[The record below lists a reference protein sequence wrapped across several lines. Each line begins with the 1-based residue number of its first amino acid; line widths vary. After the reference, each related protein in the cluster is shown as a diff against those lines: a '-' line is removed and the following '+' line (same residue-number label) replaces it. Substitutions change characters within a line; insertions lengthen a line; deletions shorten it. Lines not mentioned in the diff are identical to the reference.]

1 MKIKD
6 LPVYDRP
13 RERLIH
19 FGVEAL
25 SNEELLSLLLK
36 TGSRD
41 ESAKALAIRVL
52 NTASSLEKLKEV
64 TYEELSQ
71 IKGIG
76 DSKACTLL
84 ASIELGR
91 RVNTKPIIREQFT
104 NPEVVFNYY
113 KNIIG
118 DKNQEHFCCVYLD
131 NKKRIIRDKTIFIGT
146 LNFSPVHP
154 REIFKEAYILSAS
167 SIICVHNHPSD
178 NVNPSKED
186 IITTKRLIE
195 VGKILGIPIIDHI
208 IIGYTKYYSLLEQ
221 GDI

>member
-52 NTASSLEKLKEV
+52 KTASSLEKLKEV

-84 ASIELGR
+84 ASIELGK

-118 DKNQEHFCCVYLD
+118 DKNQEHF
-131 NKKRIIRDKTIFIGT
+131 
-146 LNFSPVHP
+146 
-154 REIFKEAYILSAS
+154 
-167 SIICVHNHPSD
+167 
-178 NVNPSKED
+178 
-186 IITTKRLIE
+186 
-195 VGKILGIPIIDHI
+195 
-208 IIGYTKYYSLLEQ
+208 
-221 GDI
+221 

>member
-104 NPEVVFNYY
+104 NPAVVFNYY